1 MAHQPA
7 ISFSNSFQFPFN
19 RAGGRT
25 SNDRQRIQST
35 MKRNLKRVLWIVA
48 LFTLLS
54 GACLFFAQPLLSSR
68 AYVVTATLDG
78 KPIQAELLR
87 PPAIPGT
94 FYVRLPDAQPQRYRW
109 FGIAFS
115 RESVFSPIGL
125 YTGWHDLPYIHTDQ
139 AKGVRLTDSKI
150 EDQWDV
156 AFTGG
161 GVRFSNGSLTV
172 SLTGPQ

>member
-1 MAHQPA
+1 
-7 ISFSNSFQFPFN
+7 
-19 RAGGRT
+19 
-25 SNDRQRIQST
+25 

-48 LFTLLS
+48 LFALLS

-94 FYVRLPDAQPQRYRW
+94 FYVHLPDAQPQRYRW
-109 FGIAFS
+109 FGIAFP
-115 RESVFSPIGL
+115 RESVFSPIAL
-125 YTGWHDLPYIHTDQ
+125 YAGWRDLPYIHTDQ
-139 AKGVRLTDSKI
+139 AKGVRLTDGKI

-156 AFTGG
+156 TFTRGS
-161 GVRFSNGSLTV
+161 VRFSNGSLAV
-172 SLTGPQ
+172 SLTRTK

>member
-1 MAHQPA
+1 
-7 ISFSNSFQFPFN
+7 
-19 RAGGRT
+19 
-25 SNDRQRIQST
+25 

-48 LFTLLS
+48 LFALLS

-109 FGIAFS
+109 FGIAFP
-115 RESVFSPIGL
+115 RESVFSPIAL
-125 YTGWHDLPYIHTDQ
+125 YTGWRDLPYIHTDQ
-139 AKGVRLTDSKI
+139 AKGVRLTDGKI

-161 GVRFSNGSLTV
+161 GVRFSNGSLAV
-172 SLTGPQ
+172 SLTRPK

>member
-1 MAHQPA
+1 
-7 ISFSNSFQFPFN
+7 
-19 RAGGRT
+19 
-25 SNDRQRIQST
+25 
-35 MKRNLKRVLWIVA
+35 MKRIARRIIVLVVLLA
-48 LFTLLS
+48 LFA
-54 GACLFFAQPLLSSR
+54 GVCLFFAQPLLPSR

-115 RESVFSPIGL
+115 RESVFSTGAP
-125 YTGWHDLPYIHTDQ
+125 YTGWRDLPYIHTDQ
-139 AKGVRLTDSKI
+139 AKGVSLTDGKI

-156 AFTGG
+156 AFTAG
-161 GVRFSNGSLTV
+161 GVQFSNGSLAV
-172 SLTGPQ
+172 SLTRPQ

>member
-1 MAHQPA
+1 
-7 ISFSNSFQFPFN
+7 
-19 RAGGRT
+19 
-25 SNDRQRIQST
+25 

-48 LFTLLS
+48 LFALLS

-109 FGIAFS
+109 FGIAFP
-115 RESVFSPIGL
+115 RESVFSPIAL
-125 YTGWHDLPYIHTDQ
+125 YTGWRDLPYIHTDQ
-139 AKGVRLTDSKI
+139 AKGIRLTDGKI

-161 GVRFSNGSLTV
+161 GVRFSNGSLAV
-172 SLTGPQ
+172 SLTRPK

>member
-1 MAHQPA
+1 
-7 ISFSNSFQFPFN
+7 
-19 RAGGRT
+19 
-25 SNDRQRIQST
+25 

-48 LFTLLS
+48 LFAFLS

-94 FYVRLPDAQPQRYRW
+94 FYVRLPDVELQRYRW
-109 FGIAFS
+109 FGIAFPS
-115 RESVFSPIGL
+115 ESVFSPIAL
-125 YTGWHDLPYIHTDQ
+125 YTGWRDLPYIHTDQ
-139 AKGVRLTDSKI
+139 AKGVRLTDGKI

-161 GVRFSNGSLTV
+161 GVRFSNGSLAV
-172 SLTGPQ
+172 SLTRPK